1 MTEVKLRVNE
11 KEIPLNEQM
20 QEMLVNLILGYL
32 KSSKKIPDDKK
43 SIEIKIKF

>member
-1 MTEVKLRVNE
+1 MTEVTLSVNE

-32 KSSKKIPDDKK
+32 KSAKKIPDDKK
-43 SIEIKIKF
+43 SIEIKVEF

>member
-32 KSSKKIPDDKK
+32 KSAKKVPDDKK
-43 SIEIKIKF
+43 SIEIKLDF